1 MSADTTHRQGCPAAG
16 GYGHGVEDCI
26 CGADATPGLA
36 PCPFCGAEPSI
47 VERPDN
53 IDGTEFFCALACY
66 CDGYSACA
74 HKMAVRKTPE
84 QAKADAIEA
93 WNRRAPAPAP
103 QGPTPEELGRLF
115 VEETGFDMTQQDA
128 DVAGFTYAV
137 LARWGAPAASG
148 EPVARRPLTDEQVGA
163 ICDQFAQLVCEKR
176 AANVERGHAA
186 GVDYYIRDVAHYV
199 GHAVNKAAHG
209 IKP

>member
-1 MSADTTHRQGCPAAG
+1 MSADT
-16 GYGHGVEDCI
+16 
-26 CGADATPGLA
+26 TPGLA
-36 PCPFCGAEPSI
+36 PCPLCGGELSI

-53 IDGTEFFCALACY
+53 IDGTEFFYSLACY
-66 CDGYSACA
+66 CGGFSARA
-74 HKMAVRKTPE
+74 HQMAVRKTPE
-84 QAKADAIEA
+84 QAKADAIAA

-103 QGPTPEELGRLF
+103 QGPT
-115 VEETGFDMTQQDA
+115 DA
-128 DVAGFTYAV
+128 EIDALWREATADHGDTTVAFTRWFLRAG